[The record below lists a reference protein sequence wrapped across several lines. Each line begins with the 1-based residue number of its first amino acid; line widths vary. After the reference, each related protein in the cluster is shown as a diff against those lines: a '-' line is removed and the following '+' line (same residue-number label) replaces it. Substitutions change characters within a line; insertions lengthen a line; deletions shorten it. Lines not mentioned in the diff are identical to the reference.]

1 MISMGHRYTLVMASL
16 TKWALQGSDMPPEMR
31 LEFLGH
37 LDKMVDQVLTPAVI
51 ALVEPMDAKGWEIY
65 QEAQKLGYGLRGPNL
80 FDVLDKKLDLFV
92 TLNPSLRVAYDEA
105 CRPWTKAAS

>member
-37 LDKMVDQVLTPAVI
+37 LEKMTDQVLTPAVI

-65 QEAQKLGYGLRGPNL
+65 HEAQKLGYGHSRPNL
-80 FDVLDKKLDLFV
+80 FDVLYQKFDLFAA
-92 TLNPSLRVAYDEA
+92 LNPSLQRAYDEA
-105 CRPWTKAAS
+105 I